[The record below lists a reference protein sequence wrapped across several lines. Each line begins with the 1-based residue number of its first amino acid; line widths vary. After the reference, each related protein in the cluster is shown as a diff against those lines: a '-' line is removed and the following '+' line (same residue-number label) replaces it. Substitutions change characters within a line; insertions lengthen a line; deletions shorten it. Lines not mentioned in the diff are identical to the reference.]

1 MDKSTFNLTYLGLIH
16 RAFPNARIICLLR
29 NPVDTCLSCYFHNFV
44 NCAAFTLDLDHLAHY
59 YTEHLKLIE
68 HWQTVLPSDSF
79 MLLSYEALVREQES
93 WSRKILE
100 FLGLEWNSAVLNFH
114 ETERVVR
121 TASIWQVRQ
130 KLYTNAIGRSAA
142 YQKWLGPLLKLDSSR
157 YERLLERI
165 AK

>member
-1 MDKSTFNLTYLGLIH
+1 MF
-16 RAFPNARIICLLR
+16 
-29 NPVDTCLSCYFHNFV
+29 
-44 NCAAFTLDLDHLAHY
+44 
-59 YTEHLKLIE
+59 
-68 HWQTVLPSDSF
+68 DSF
-79 MLLSYEALVREQES
+79 QPQPAARRRVFIY
-93 WSRKILE
+93 
-100 FLGLEWNSAVLNFH
+100 WNSAVLNFH

-142 YQKWLGPLLKLDSSR
+142 YQKWLGPLLKIDSSR